1 MAVAFTSLASWE
13 HAQDTYAAQEII
25 LAYSE
30 RRQCVGDAAIDAL
43 AAGDV
48 KQDTTFWRGVQDWI
62 ETNCVK
68 WVDDAVAIAGESS
81 ITMYTLAT
89 FRTEAGFETDGFRR
103 ATEWPTDWTNAADAA
118 YSFGKITAGDI
129 VGPWIFEDLQK
140 AFDAMRWTLAT
151 RPSPINAQQKEV
163 DTGTISELETKWAS
177 ATWEA
182 ISTTDTTYAALISDS
197 GVGEARRRRAEL
209 EYTTPNHI
217 AHSAVHYWLL
227 TKYGTVGV
235 TFNTVDYPNDGILIE
250 RESFASLL
258 TDTREI
264 PYHSFDSFPKPSGY
278 TSGAYQAINRTMV
291 LEGGDPAYYLIL
303 KWEFTNT
310 L

>member
-13 HAQDTYAAQEII
+13 HAQDTDAAQEII

-30 RRQCVGDAAIDAL
+30 RRQCVGDAAIDDL
-43 AAGDV
+43 EPGDA

-68 WVDDAVAIAGESS
+68 WVDDANFSTSTEYDSPSDIA
-81 ITMYTLAT
+81 YTLAT
-89 FRTEAGFETDGFRR
+89 FRTEAGFQTDGFRR

-140 AFDAMRWTLAT
+140 AFDAMRWTFKTAYTAKNLKEKSLAT
-151 RPSPINAQQKEV
+151 EYENDYDDAVANWPSAWDSGFDIYVVESNINGVWYTREYGDAEFATV
-163 DTGTISELETKWAS
+163 DHINHSASGYYWMREYLALYEPFADIDGLGMVYHKYFPVESFTSAS
-177 ATWEA
+177 ATTRT
-182 ISTTDTTYAALISDS
+182 ITQLTNIDTVPPYYSDGAS
-197 GVGEARRRRAEL
+197 AEGL
-209 EYTTPNHI
+209 P
-217 AHSAVHYWLL
+217 V
-227 TKYGTVGV
+227 
-235 TFNTVDYPNDGILIE
+235 
-250 RESFASLL
+250 
-258 TDTREI
+258 
-264 PYHSFDSFPKPSGY
+264 
-278 TSGAYQAINRTMV
+278 
-291 LEGGDPAYYLIL
+291 LIL